1 MPGAFTLHESS
12 PQPPK
17 HSPFPGCDDPIRPA
31 LCRTRCASAAAND
44 LEAHHARP
52 GLTTVP
58 NGRSDSPAAR
68 RRHAREPSPVAGRVF
83 VVVRSGIQTS
93 CSRSTPNPC
102 CAARRRD
109 GAVTDIESRLLGIQL
124 HTDVQDAPTIRSCQK
139 HPDQQELPVLRPR
152 LRSVPWPVRPA
163 MQS

>member
-1 MPGAFTLHESS
+1 MPGAFTLHQSS

-17 HSPFPGCDDPIRPA
+17 HSPFPGCDAPIRQAPY
-31 LCRTRCASAAAND
+31 RTHCTSAAGNGS
-44 LEAHHARP
+44 EAHHARP

-58 NGRSDSPAAR
+58 SGEVIVWLADGGTQENLLPA
-68 RRHAREPSPVAGRVF
+68 AGRVF
-83 VVVRSGIQTS
+83 IVVRSGIQTS
-93 CSRSTPNPC
+93 CSRSTPNPR

-109 GAVTDIESRLLGIQL
+109 GGVTDIESRLLGIRL

-139 HPDQQELPVLRPR
+139 HPDQQELPVLRSR